1 MLSLCVKEVIELAM
15 KQYIYQRLW
24 LRKTIGI
31 FLIIFGLFAL
41 IMPLVPGA
49 VLALVGFEL
58 IGIRLAF
65 FDRFLPKRIP
75 TKPELDKV
83 AVSTDLTH

>member
-1 MLSLCVKEVIELAM
+1 M

-24 LRKTIGI
+24 LRKTVGI
-31 FLIIFGLFAL
+31 FLIAFGVFAL

-65 FDRFLPKRIP
+65 FDRFLPKRFLSKSEP
-75 TKPELDKV
+75 DKV
-83 AVSTDLTH
+83 AVSTDLT

>member
-1 MLSLCVKEVIELAM
+1 M

-31 FLIIFGLFAL
+31 LLIIFGVFAL

-58 IGIRLAF
+58 VGIRLAF
-65 FDRFLPKRIP
+65 FDRFLPGRVPVESK
-75 TKPELDKV
+75 LDTV
-83 AVSTDLTH
+83 TVSSDLM